1 MAMAAGIIRVVV
13 GFYPFDSDTA
23 FERHRSRLP
32 ISDDQQSV
40 ISLKRHAI
48 AFLGIKELSEKYGL
62 DSLIWSFIEWQ
73 KARVASQNI
82 AIT

>member
-13 GFYPFDSDTA
+13 GFYRFDSDTA

-48 AFLGIKELSEKYGL
+48 AFLGIKEL
-62 DSLIWSFIEWQ
+62 
-73 KARVASQNI
+73 
-82 AIT
+82 